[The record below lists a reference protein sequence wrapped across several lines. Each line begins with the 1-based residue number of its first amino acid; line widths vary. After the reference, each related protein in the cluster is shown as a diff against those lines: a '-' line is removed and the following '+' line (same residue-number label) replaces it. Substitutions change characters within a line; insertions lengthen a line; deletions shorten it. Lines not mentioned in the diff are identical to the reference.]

1 MKPVF
6 IRIPLPGNHEALF
19 NLNQITSFMVI
30 KEEGA
35 GATVYGT
42 LYNGG
47 NYENIILKDG
57 FKSKD
62 DGREWLDAKLVEWG
76 AAIFDPAGEAAAP
89 TEEKGDLS

>member
-30 KEEGA
+30 MEEGA

-57 FKSKD
+57 FSSKD

-76 AAIFDPAGEAAAP
+76 VAIFDPAGEEAATAEG
-89 TEEKGDLS
+89 TGELI